1 MAKTPGSGKAKTR
14 ITSLAPAQV
23 LELYRCF
30 LQDTLALAMLV
41 EGVEPVVA
49 YTPPEAE
56 REMRTIVP
64 SGFSVVP
71 QEGAD
76 LNERME
82 NAFRRRFQLGYGAVV
97 MMGSDSPNL
106 PPTYVTRALRAL
118 EDPQVDV
125 VLGPC
130 DDGGYYLI
138 GLKSL
143 HPELFR
149 QVKMSTPSVMD
160 DTLQLAKAANLR
172 VALLPPW
179 YDVDTGEDLRRLHA
193 LLLKGDGA
201 VAEHTRRFL
210 LSVWPL

>member
-1 MAKTPGSGKAKTR
+1 MAKTPGSGNAKTR

-23 LELYRCF
+23 AELYRCF
-30 LQDTLALAMLV
+30 LLDTMALAMLV
-41 EGVEPVVA
+41 ESVEPVVA

-56 REMRTIVP
+56 REMRALMP
-64 SGFSVVP
+64 PGFAVVP

-82 NAFRRRFQLGYGAVV
+82 NAFRRRFQLGYDAVV

-106 PPTYVTRALRAL
+106 PPTYVARALRAL

-149 QVKMSTPSVMD
+149 QVKMSTPAVLE
-160 DTLQLAKAANLR
+160 DTLRIATEVNLR

-179 YDVDTGEDLRRLHA
+179 YDVDTGEDLLRLRTS
-193 LLLKGDGA
+193 LLENDSS
-201 VAEHTRRFL
+201 VAEHTHRFL
-210 LSVWPL
+210 LTVWPA